1 MAMKRKNL
9 PELVP
14 QVFEHEQFG
23 SVRVVTIDGKPFFV
37 GIDVAHA
44 LGYKNPQKALRDH
57 VDDEDKRGERIVHP
71 LGGAQKTI
79 LINKSGVYS
88 LILDSQ
94 LPKAKEFRHW
104 VTSEVLVKI
113 DETGS
118 YSMPQYDFF
127 HPSPEELERR
137 SKITTIEGMIEDLN
151 AHGIDWDWEPRPRI
165 KIDENGDEHI
175 VYRYEVVIKHPEYE
189 KLQKQRI
196 EAKKSA
202 VFCRNDIFLACVF
215 ACKIWC
221 VTIRILFLNSGG
233 SVK

>member
-1 MAMKRKNL
+1 MAMKKKNL
-9 PELVP
+9 PEVVP

-23 SVRVVTIDGKPFFV
+23 SIRVVMIDGKPFFV
-37 GIDVAHA
+37 GNDVAYA
-44 LGYKNPQKALRDH
+44 LEYTNPRKALKDH
-57 VDDEDKRGERIVHP
+57 VDAEDKRVSRIVTP
-71 LGGAQKTI
+71 YGVQNMTV
-79 LINKSGVYS
+79 INKSGVYS

-94 LPKAKEFRHW
+94 MPKAKEFRHW

-118 YSMPQYDFF
+118 YTSPQYDFF

-137 SKITTIEGMIEDLN
+137 SKITTIEGMIEDLE

-165 KIDENGDEHI
+165 EIDEKGVEHV
-175 VYRYEVVIKHPEYE
+175 VYHYEVVIKHPEYE

-202 VFCRNDIFLACVF
+202 GFLPV
-215 ACKIWC
+215 
-221 VTIRILFLNSGG
+221 
-233 SVK
+233 

>member
-9 PELVP
+9 PELAP

-37 GIDVAHA
+37 GNDVAYA
-44 LGYKNPQKALRDH
+44 LGYTNPRKAFKDH
-57 VDDEDKRGERIVHP
+57 VDPEDKRVERIVTP
-71 LGGAQKTI
+71 YGVQNMTV
-79 LINKSGVYS
+79 INKSGVYS

-137 SKITTIEGMIEDLN
+137 SKITTIEGMIEDLD
-151 AHGIDWDWEPRPRI
+151 AHGIDWDWEAKPRI
-165 KIDENGDEHI
+165 EIDENGDEHV

-202 VFCRNDIFLACVF
+202 VFLS
-215 ACKIWC
+215 K
-221 VTIRILFLNSGG
+221 
-233 SVK
+233 

>member
-9 PELVP
+9 PELAP

-37 GIDVAHA
+37 GNDVAYA
-44 LGYKNPQKALRDH
+44 LGYTNPRKAFKDH
-57 VDDEDKRGERIVHP
+57 VDPEDKRVERIVTP
-71 LGGAQKTI
+71 YGVQNMTV
-79 LINKSGVYS
+79 INKSGVYS

-137 SKITTIEGMIEDLN
+137 SKITTIEGMIEDLD
-151 AHGIDWDWEPRPRI
+151 AHGIDWDWEAKPRI
-165 KIDENGDEHI
+165 EIDENGDEHV

-202 VFCRNDIFLACVF
+202 GFLS
-215 ACKIWC
+215 K
-221 VTIRILFLNSGG
+221 
-233 SVK
+233 

>member
-1 MAMKRKNL
+1 MT
-9 PELVP
+9 V
-14 QVFEHEQFG
+14 
-23 SVRVVTIDGKPFFV
+23 
-37 GIDVAHA
+37 
-44 LGYKNPQKALRDH
+44 
-57 VDDEDKRGERIVHP
+57 
-71 LGGAQKTI
+71 
-79 LINKSGVYS
+79 INKSGVYS

-137 SKITTIEGMIEDLN
+137 SKITTIEGMIEDLD
-151 AHGIDWDWEPRPRI
+151 AHGIDWDWEAKPRI
-165 KIDENGDEHI
+165 EIDENGDEHV

-202 VFCRNDIFLACVF
+202 VFLS
-215 ACKIWC
+215 K
-221 VTIRILFLNSGG
+221 
-233 SVK
+233 